1 MKTQKSLVIILLFFV
16 NAFAFAQETAYDLRE
31 IVDMRGSSSE
41 QVLEDKGYHL
51 EKVDKSS
58 AGIYQNW
65 WNSRKNQCVSVR
77 LVDGRVQSVVKAPE
91 LDCGKNRSSSH
102 HSSNDRDD
110 INLYELSG
118 MSEPSA
124 SSRLQDNGYVVKKSY
139 GSSLISLYWYK
150 ERNDKCLLMLVK
162 NDRVSSVTKV
172 SSSLCG
178 GDSNY
183 SSSSSRNSS
192 HHSNS
197 HSSNRGVTLYKDCG
211 FRGSSITLDEGRYNH
226 DELGIGNDNLSSIE
240 VPRGYKITI
249 YQNENYGGK
258 SKTYYNDVNCLT
270 DDDMNDRTSSIRISR
285 D

>member
-51 EKVDKSS
+51 ESVDKSS

-91 LDCGKNRSSSH
+91 LDCGKSSSSSH

-192 HHSNS
+192 HRSNS

-211 FRGSSITLDEGRYNH
+211 FRGSSVTLDEGRYNH